1 MWLPRKWQQTMHSP
15 LPQLLWSTVPNSLMP
30 PARLSHMMKHG
41 CSYSISSFLIFS
53 PNESHMN
60 RTTLQKLELQQLKL
74 QSQEVISGIGR
85 LRNLKY
91 LNLAGVES
99 LEDAALCSICSSCSA
114 LESLYVQDC
123 PLLTDG
129 ALQALPS
136 SLTCLWF
143 SSTKVSLNLLL
154 SCSTLLPPSLPSQSL
169 IINSTTRS
177 PPRVSQ
183 RSAVGVPI

>member
-1 MWLPRKWQQTMHSP
+1 
-15 LPQLLWSTVPNSLMP
+15 
-30 PARLSHMMKHG
+30 
-41 CSYSISSFLIFS
+41 
-53 PNESHMN
+53 MN
-60 RTTLQKLELQQLKL
+60 RTTLQKLELQRLKL

-85 LRNLKY
+85 LRYLKY

-99 LEDAALCSICSSCSA
+99 LEDAALCGICSSCSA
-114 LESLYVQDC
+114 LESLYVQSC

-154 SCSTLLPPSLPSQSL
+154 SYSTLLSPPPPSPPTPISGHQPHYQITAAGLSEVCSRCTDLVELSIAETAIEGAKILPLVAKFSSLKILYLPSGISYPYEPQVPL
-169 IINSTTRS
+169 HCLTRNVF
-177 PPRVSQ
+177 P
-183 RSAVGVPI
+183 